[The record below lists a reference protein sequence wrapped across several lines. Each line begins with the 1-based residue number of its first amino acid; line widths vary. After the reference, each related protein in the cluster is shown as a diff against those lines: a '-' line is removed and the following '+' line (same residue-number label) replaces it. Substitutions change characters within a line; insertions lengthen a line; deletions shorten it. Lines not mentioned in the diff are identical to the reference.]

1 MAPGN
6 TENAVLT
13 VLEEDRQTHHAVHRA
28 IGFGHTGARPTHLVE
43 ASDDFSF
50 PDVPDERS
58 VTGRRPRDAV
68 QVSFTEKQTRHQFI
82 YTTQ

>member
-1 MAPGN
+1 MPFLPCWRK
-6 TENAVLT
+6 T
-13 VLEEDRQTHHAVHRA
+13 DRRITLCIVRS
-28 IGFGHTGARPTHLVE
+28 GSDTRGRGPTHLVE

-58 VTGRRPRDAV
+58 VTGRRPRDAI
-68 QVSFTEKQTRHQFI
+68 QVSFTEKQTRHQLI